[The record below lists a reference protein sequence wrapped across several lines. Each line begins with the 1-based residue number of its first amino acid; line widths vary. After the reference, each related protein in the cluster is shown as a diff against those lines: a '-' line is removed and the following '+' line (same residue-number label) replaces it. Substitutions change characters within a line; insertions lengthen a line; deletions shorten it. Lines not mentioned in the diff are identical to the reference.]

1 MRHVHG
7 VHAKQAMQIAKTV
20 AMAIGAFALLLVMG
34 GCASIPQRVWQN
46 GANISSSRAYRSM
59 MSGDHSFQNMRQVY
73 GSLDPYRSLYQPVP
87 YPYFGRW

>member
-7 VHAKQAMQIAKTV
+7 VHAKQAMKIAKTV

-46 GANISSSRAYRSM
+46 GANISSSRA
-59 MSGDHSFQNMRQVY
+59 DHSVLAASKHGFKFTTGIVMIGVAAHRAV
-73 GSLDPYRSLYQPVP
+73 
-87 YPYFGRW
+87 